1 MDYTPPWG
9 MKNGHVQSVF
19 ASMCRKNNCKGLY
32 QRERMDTPD
41 GDFLDLDWAVK
52 KSSTLV
58 ILSHGLEGDTH
69 RPYVTGM
76 VRAVNQMG
84 WDALAWN
91 YRSCSG
97 TPNRYLRFYHNGVTE
112 DLSCVI
118 NHALNRGRY
127 REIYLVGFSLGGN
140 LTLVHLGR
148 DRVHPAVKKAVV
160 FSVPCHLAASAKVL
174 ARPGNRLYMERFLRK
189 LRKKIKVKMAMMPGE
204 IDDEGYEQITDF
216 KGFDDRYTAPLH
228 GFRDAED
235 YWEKCSSLQFVPHIK
250 VPTLIV
256 SALNDPFLSPE
267 CYPVTAVL
275 ENPHVTLE
283 MTRSGGHVGFVAFN
297 KTGEYWSEKRAMA
310 FLKKKSMNKG

>member
-9 MKNGHVQSVF
+9 MKNGHIQTVF
-19 ASMCRKNNCKGLY
+19 ASMCRKNSWNGLY
-32 QRERMDTPD
+32 QRERIDTPD
-41 GDFLDLDWAVK
+41 GDFLDLDWSVK
-52 KSSTLV
+52 KSRTLV
-58 ILSHGLEGDTH
+58 VLSHGLEGDTH

-76 VRAVNQMG
+76 VKAVNRMG

-97 TPNRYLRFYHNGVTE
+97 VPNRYLRFYHNGVTE

-118 NHALNRGRY
+118 DHALNRGRY
-127 REIYLVGFSLGGN
+127 RAVYLVGFSLGAN

-148 DRVHPAVKKAVV
+148 DKVHPTVKKAVV
-160 FSVPCHLAASAKVL
+160 FSVPCDLAASAKIL
-174 ARPGNRLYMERFLRK
+174 ARPGNRLYMERFLRD
-189 LRKKIKVKMAMMPGE
+189 LRKKIRVKMAMMPGE
-204 IDDEGYEQITDF
+204 IDDEEYEKITDF

-235 YWEKCSSLQFVPHIK
+235 YWKKCSSLQFIPDIK

-267 CYPVTAVL
+267 CYPVKAAC

-283 MTRSGGHVGFVAFN
+283 MPRSGGHVGFVAFN
-297 KTGEYWSEKRAMA
+297 ETGEYWSEKRAMA
-310 FLKKKSMNKG
+310 FLK